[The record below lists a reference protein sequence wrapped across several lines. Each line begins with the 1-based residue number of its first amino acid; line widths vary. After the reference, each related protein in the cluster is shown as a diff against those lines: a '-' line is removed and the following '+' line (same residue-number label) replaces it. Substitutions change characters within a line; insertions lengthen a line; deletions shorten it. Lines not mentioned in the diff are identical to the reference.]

1 MMAVN
6 CTLQILLLLLFILL
20 SPVAITAGATD
31 TFGKGQ
37 NVTDGETLVSAG
49 GTFTLGFFSPGAS
62 AKRYLGIWFS
72 VSSDAVCW
80 VANRDHPLKDTS
92 GVLLV
97 ASDTGDLLLLDGS
110 GEVAW
115 SSNSPNTSSVEAQLL
130 ESGNLVVHDQR
141 SKTILWQSF
150 DHPSNTLLPGM
161 KMGKNLWTGDEW
173 YLTSWRSPDDPSPG
187 SYRRVLEYATRL
199 PEVVLWQ
206 QDAKA
211 YRTGPWN
218 GRWFNG
224 VPEASTYAHDF
235 PLDVTASKS
244 EITYG
249 YTARPGAPLSRVV
262 VTDAGMVRRL
272 VWDAS
277 SLAWK
282 TFFQGPRDVCDAYG
296 KCGAFGLCDASAAS
310 SAFCGCLQ
318 GFNPASPPAWYMREA
333 SGGCRRN
340 VPLNCGGNETA
351 TDGFV
356 LVRGV
361 KLPDTQNASVDMSIS
376 MEECR
381 DRCFANCSCLA
392 YASAEIREGGGG
404 SGCIIWTG
412 DLVDLRYV
420 DRGQDLY
427 LRLAGPEIAV
437 PKGSK
442 FAIATVLAPVA
453 SAVAII
459 LVLLFVICWRR
470 KHRISRKRLNDGIPQ
485 SSAMTVPS
493 VDLHTLKEA
502 TLNFSESHVIGEGG
516 FGIVYKGQLPDG
528 RTIAVKRLRQC
539 ALTRK
544 GKCDFAREVEVMAR
558 LRHGNLIRLLAYCDE
573 GEERILVYVY
583 MPNKSLD
590 LYIFGEP
597 SLRATLSW
605 RQRLDIINGIAQGV
619 AYMHE
624 GSGESVVHRDL
635 KLQNV
640 LLDDNWR
647 AKVADFGT
655 AKLFVAERVDS
666 SLTIVNSPGYASP
679 ESLRAEMTLKCDVY
693 SFGVVLLE
701 ILSGQRNGET
711 QRLLLHAWG
720 LWEQDRKMALLDP
733 TVNLP
738 PLSRPDSDV
747 GSELERCIQI
757 GLLCIQ
763 ESPDDRPAM
772 SDVVAVLTTKTSQI
786 ARPNRPGIY
795 NQRTRFVTGQADLT
809 RTTTIDL
816 E

>member
-1 MMAVN
+1 
-6 CTLQILLLLLFILL
+6 
-20 SPVAITAGATD
+20 
-31 TFGKGQ
+31 
-37 NVTDGETLVSAG
+37 
-49 GTFTLGFFSPGAS
+49 
-62 AKRYLGIWFS
+62 
-72 VSSDAVCW
+72 
-80 VANRDHPLKDTS
+80 
-92 GVLLV
+92 
-97 ASDTGDLLLLDGS
+97 
-110 GEVAW
+110 
-115 SSNSPNTSSVEAQLL
+115 
-130 ESGNLVVHDQR
+130 
-141 SKTILWQSF
+141 
-150 DHPSNTLLPGM
+150 M

-187 SYRRVLEYATRL
+187 GYRRMLEYATRL

-206 QDAKA
+206 RDAKA

-235 PLDVTASKS
+235 PLYVTASKS

-249 YTARPGAPLSRVV
+249 YTARPGAPLTRVE
-262 VTDAGMVRRL
+262 VTDAGVVRRL

-296 KCGAFGLCDASAAS
+296 KCGAFGLCDASAAA
-310 SAFCGCLQ
+310 SAFCGCLH
-318 GFNPASPPAWYMREA
+318 GFSPVSPPAWYMRET

-340 VPLNCGGNETA
+340 VPLNCSGNGTA
-351 TDGFV
+351 TDDFV

-361 KLPDTQNASVDMSIS
+361 KLPDTQNASVDTSIS
-376 MEECR
+376 TEECR
-381 DRCFANCSCLA
+381 ARCSTNCSCLA

-404 SGCIIWTG
+404 GGSGCIIWTG
-412 DLVDLRYV
+412 DVVDLRYV

-427 LRLAGPEIAV
+427 LRLAESELAT
-437 PKGSK
+437 PKSSK
-442 FAIATVLAPVA
+442 FAIVTVLAPVA
-453 SAVAII
+453 SVIGII
-459 LVLLFVICWRR
+459 LVLLFVIICWRR
-470 KHRISRKRLNDGIPQ
+470 KHKISHKRLNDCIPQ

-493 VDLHTLKEA
+493 VDLHTLKQA
-502 TLNFSESHVIGEGG
+502 TLNFSETHVIGQGG

-528 RTIAVKRLRQC
+528 RTIAVKRLRQS

-544 GKCDFAREVEVMAR
+544 GKCDFTREVEVMAR
-558 LRHGNLIRLLAYCDE
+558 LRHGNLVRLLAYCDE

-605 RQRLDIINGIAQGV
+605 RQRLDIIHGIAQGV

-655 AKLFVAERVDS
+655 AKLFVAEQADS

-711 QRLLLHAWG
+711 QRLLSHAWG
-720 LWEQDRKMALLDP
+720 LWEQDRKMALLDS

-738 PLSRPDSDV
+738 PLSRPESET
-747 GSELERCIQI
+747 GSELKRCIQI

-772 SDVVAVLTTKTSQI
+772 SDIAAMLTTKTSQI
-786 ARPNRPGIY
+786 AQPNRPGIY
-795 NQRTRFVTGQADLT
+795 NRTRFVTGQADLARST
-809 RTTTIDL
+809 IIDL
-816 E
+816 

>member
-1 MMAVN
+1 MAVN
-6 CTLQILLLLLFILL
+6 CTLQILLLLFILL

-31 TFGKGQ
+31 TFSKGQ

-80 VANRDHPLKDTS
+80 VANCEHPLDDTS
-92 GVLLV
+92 GVLVV
-97 ASDTGDLLLLDGS
+97 ASDTGDFLLLGGS

-115 SSNSPNTSSVEAQLL
+115 SSNSPNTSSVEAQLQ
-130 ESGNLVVHDQR
+130 ESGNLVLHDQR

-173 YLTSWRSPDDPSPG
+173 YLTSWR
-187 SYRRVLEYATRL
+187 A
-199 PEVVLWQ
+199 
-206 QDAKA
+206 
-211 YRTGPWN
+211 
-218 GRWFNG
+218 
-224 VPEASTYAHDF
+224 PEASTYAHDF
-235 PLDVTASKS
+235 PLHVTASTS
-244 EITYG
+244 EVTYG
-249 YTARPGAPLSRVV
+249 YTARPGAPLTRVV
-262 VTDAGMVRRL
+262 VSDAGVVRRL

-277 SLAWK
+277 TSTWK

-318 GFNPASPPAWYMREA
+318 GFSPASPPAWYMRET
-333 SGGCRRN
+333 SDGCRRN
-340 VPLNCGGNETA
+340 VPLNCSGNGTA

-361 KLPDTQNASVDMSIS
+361 KLPDTQNASVDTSIS
-376 MEECR
+376 TEECR
-381 DRCFANCSCLA
+381 ARCSANCSCLA

-404 SGCIIWTG
+404 GSGCIIWTG
-412 DLVDLRYV
+412 DVVDLRYV

-427 LRLAGPEIAV
+427 LRLAE
-437 PKGSK
+437 SE
-442 FAIATVLAPVA
+442 LD
-453 SAVAII
+453 
-459 LVLLFVICWRR
+459 C
-470 KHRISRKRLNDGIPQ
+470 IPQ

-493 VDLHTLKEA
+493 VDLHTLKQA
-502 TLNFSESHVIGEGG
+502 TLNFSETHVIGQGG

-528 RTIAVKRLRQC
+528 RTIAVKRLKQS
-539 ALTRK
+539 ALTKK
-544 GKCDFAREVEVMAR
+544 GKCDFTREVEVMAR
-558 LRHGNLIRLLAYCDE
+558 LRHGNLVRLLAYCDE
-573 GEERILVYVY
+573 GEERILVYAY

-624 GSGESVVHRDL
+624 GSGESVGHTDCQ
-635 KLQNV
+635 LQT
-640 LLDDNWR
+640 
-647 AKVADFGT
+647 VADFGT
-655 AKLFVAERVDS
+655 AKLFVAERADS
-666 SLTIVNSPGYASP
+666 SLTIVNSPGLTDDFTGVLCLCCKKSGYASP

-701 ILSGQRNGET
+701 ILSGQRNGEA
-711 QRLLLHAWG
+711 QRLLSHAWG
-720 LWEQDRKMALLDP
+720 LWEQDRTMAVLDSA
-733 TVNLP
+733 VNLP
-738 PLSRPDSDV
+738 PLSRPDSHI
-747 GSELERCIQI
+747 GSELGRCIQI

-772 SDVVAVLTTKTSQI
+772 SDVAAMLTTKTSQI
-786 ARPNRPGIY
+786 AQPNRPGIY
-795 NQRTRFVTGQADLT
+795 NRTRFVTGQADLT
-809 RTTTIDL
+809 RSTIIDL

>member
-1 MMAVN
+1 MAAPRELPIRRKVP
-6 CTLQILLLLLFILL
+6 TDGSKLH
-20 SPVAITAGATD
+20 SGATD

-72 VSSDAVCW
+72 VSSEAVCW
-80 VANRDHPLKDTS
+80 VANRDRPLNDTA

-187 SYRRVLEYATRL
+187 SYRRVLEYGTRL

-206 QDAKA
+206 RDAKV

-224 VPEASTYAHDF
+224 VPEALTYAHDF
-235 PLDVTASKS
+235 PLYVTASKS

-249 YTARPGAPLSRVV
+249 YTARSGAPLTRVV
-262 VTDAGMVRRL
+262 VMDAGVVRRL
-272 VWDAS
+272 VWDAG

-296 KCGAFGLCDASAAS
+296 KCGAFGLCDASAVS

-318 GFNPASPPAWYMREA
+318 GFSPASPPAWYMRET
-333 SGGCRRN
+333 SGGCGRN

-351 TDGFV
+351 ADGFV
-356 LVRGV
+356 LVPGV

-376 MEECR
+376 TEECR
-381 DRCFANCSCLA
+381 ARCSANCSCLA
-392 YASAEIREGGGG
+392 YASAKIREGGGGG

-412 DLVDLRYV
+412 DMVDLRYV

-427 LRLAGPEIAV
+427 LRLAESELAAL
-437 PKGSK
+437 KSSK
-442 FAIATVLAPVA
+442 FAIVTVLWPIA
-453 SAVAII
+453 SVIAII
-459 LVLLFVICWRR
+459 LVVLFFIFCWRR
-470 KHRISRKRLNDGIPQ
+470 KHKISHKRLNDCIPQ
-485 SSAMTVPS
+485 SSAMTVPL
-493 VDLHTLKEA
+493 VDLYTLKQA
-502 TLNFSESHVIGEGG
+502 TLNFSETHVIGQGG

-528 RTIAVKRLRQC
+528 RTIAVKRLRQS
-539 ALTRK
+539 ARTRK
-544 GKCDFAREVEVMAR
+544 GKCDFTREVEVMAR
-558 LRHGNLIRLLAYCDE
+558 LRHGNLVHLLAYCNEGDE
-573 GEERILVYVY
+573 GILVYVY

-605 RQRLDIINGIAQGV
+605 RKRLDIIHGIAQGV

-640 LLDDNWR
+640 LLDENWR

-655 AKLFVAERVDS
+655 AKLFVAERADS

-711 QRLLLHAWG
+711 QRLLSRARG
-720 LWEQDRKMALLDP
+720 LWEQDSKMALLDS

-738 PLSRPDSDV
+738 PLSGPDSDI
-747 GSELERCIQI
+747 GSELERNH
-757 GLLCIQ
+757 
-763 ESPDDRPAM
+763 P
-772 SDVVAVLTTKTSQI
+772 T
-786 ARPNRPGIY
+786 
-795 NQRTRFVTGQADLT
+795 TGQPCLT
-809 RTTTIDL
+809 LSRCWPPRPHISLGPTGPEYTTDEQGL
-816 E
+816 

>member
-1 MMAVN
+1 MR
-6 CTLQILLLLLFILL
+6 
-20 SPVAITAGATD
+20 
-31 TFGKGQ
+31 
-37 NVTDGETLVSAG
+37 E
-49 GTFTLGFFSPGAS
+49 
-62 AKRYLGIWFS
+62 
-72 VSSDAVCW
+72 
-80 VANRDHPLKDTS
+80 TS
-92 GVLLV
+92 G
-97 ASDTGDLLLLDGS
+97 S
-110 GEVAW
+110 
-115 SSNSPNTSSVEAQLL
+115 
-130 ESGNLVVHDQR
+130 
-141 SKTILWQSF
+141 
-150 DHPSNTLLPGM
+150 
-161 KMGKNLWTGDEW
+161 
-173 YLTSWRSPDDPSPG
+173 
-187 SYRRVLEYATRL
+187 
-199 PEVVLWQ
+199 
-206 QDAKA
+206 
-211 YRTGPWN
+211 
-218 GRWFNG
+218 
-224 VPEASTYAHDF
+224 
-235 PLDVTASKS
+235 
-244 EITYG
+244 
-249 YTARPGAPLSRVV
+249 
-262 VTDAGMVRRL
+262 
-272 VWDAS
+272 
-277 SLAWK
+277 
-282 TFFQGPRDVCDAYG
+282 
-296 KCGAFGLCDASAAS
+296 
-310 SAFCGCLQ
+310 
-318 GFNPASPPAWYMREA
+318 
-333 SGGCRRN
+333 CRRN

-361 KLPDTQNASVDMSIS
+361 KLPDTQNASVDTSIS
-376 MEECR
+376 TEECR

-412 DLVDLRYV
+412 DLVDLHYV

-427 LRLAGPEIAV
+427 LRLAEPEIAV

-442 FAIATVLAPVA
+442 FAIGTVLAPVA

-459 LVLLFVICWRR
+459 LLILIFFICWRR
-470 KHRISRKRLNDGIPQ
+470 KHRISHKRLNDGIPQ

-502 TLNFSESHVIGEGG
+502 TLNFSENHVIGQGG

-558 LRHGNLIRLLAYCDE
+558 LRHGNLVRLLAYCDE

-655 AKLFVAERVDS
+655 AKLFVAERADS

-701 ILSGQRNGET
+701 ILSVQRNGEM
-711 QRLLLHAWG
+711 QRLLSHAWG
-720 LWEQDRKMALLDP
+720 LWEQDRKMTLLDS
-733 TVNLP
+733 TANLP
-738 PLSRPDSDV
+738 LLSRPDSDI

-763 ESPDDRPAM
+763 ESPDGRPAM
-772 SDVVAVLTTKTSQI
+772 SDVAAMLTTKTSQI
-786 ARPNRPGIY
+786 TQPNRPGIY
-795 NQRTRFVTGQADLT
+795 NRARFVTGQADLT